1 MVDNSINSIDDV
13 LRGRRVVV
21 TGASGG
27 IGQEIGRRL
36 AEAGADLLLTCGGHA
51 DEAEQLAEQ
60 ARGLGRKAEVM
71 QADFGD
77 PSSPARVVEAAF
89 ERLGGLDVMVAA
101 AGLGT
106 KASWEDVDEELW
118 DLAMAVNVRAP
129 FFLAKLS
136 LPGMIERG
144 FGRILLFSSV
154 AAFNGGVIGPHYA
167 SSKAALHGLV
177 HHLAPRVADA
187 GVTINA
193 IAPALIRGTRM
204 LPAEPRDPLPL
215 SIPVGRLGTV
225 EEVAD
230 LAMAMLR
237 NGYLT
242 NKVITLD
249 GGLYPS

>member
-1 MVDNSINSIDDV
+1 MIGTQN
-13 LRGRRVVV
+13 V
-21 TGASGG
+21 TFHRTAC
-27 IGQEIGRRL
+27 
-36 AEAGADLLLTCGGHA
+36 LLLTCGGHA
-51 DEAEQLAEQ
+51 DETEQLAEQ
-60 ARGLGRKAEVM
+60 ARGLGCEAEVM
-71 QADFGD
+71 QADSGD
-77 PSSPARVVEAAF
+77 PASPARVVEAAI
-89 ERLGGLDVMVAA
+89 ERLGGLDVVVAA

-118 DLAMAVNVRAP
+118 DLTMAVNVRAP
-129 FFLAKLS
+129 FFLVKLA

-154 AAFNGGVIGPHYA
+154 AAFNGGVVGPHYA

-177 HHLAPRVADA
+177 HHLASRVADA

-215 SIPVGRLGTV
+215 PIPVGRLGTV

-230 LAMAMLR
+230 LALAMLR

-242 NKVITLD
+242 NKVIALD